1 MHGINIFQF
10 KHIYVLHYS
19 APIRDECKEMVD
31 RYTTQLVQ
39 MLVSE
44 YTPAQICAQLGLCA
58 KGINANN
65 MNNNVNN
72 DILSNDIPIL
82 ADEDNLVESS
92 EEISEEFD
100 NNSMESNEREV

>member
-1 MHGINIFQF
+1 
-10 KHIYVLHYS
+10 
-19 APIRDECKEMVD
+19 MVD

-82 ADEDNLVESS
+82 ADNEDNLVESS
-92 EEISEEFD
+92 EEISEELDD
-100 NNSMESNEREV
+100 NTMESNEREVRI